1 MRIVASDVSLASSR
15 ISIATSTVQEHLRK
29 WDGNS
34 DVTYDFE
41 KINGSIRKE
50 SMQKRD
56 VVQISPPTPR
66 VFPKIVPDSMP
77 EQQKDLLKGIDEEF
91 IGDIKAQIMKEI
103 IEMFTGRE
111 IEVFDPDDMENP
123 ENDDTPPESIQN
135 TASANQASPM
145 EGWGID
151 YHYQEMHY
159 SKEGVAFSASGAV
172 KTADGR
178 SIDFNVALEMS
189 RESYDEINIYL
200 KAGDA
205 LKDPL
210 VIDLAGMGVTFSDIK
225 FEFDI
230 DGDGGSE
237 LLYTPRAGTGFL
249 AYDKNG
255 NGIIDDGSELFGP
268 ESGNGFAELARLD
281 EDDNGWIDENDP
293 AFGRLRVW
301 EKAADGTD
309 SVSSLLRSGIGAIY
323 TGSAKTQYN
332 ITTPGDELAAVLR
345 ESGVYLKEN
354 GGAGVIQEVDV
365 VV

>member
-1 MRIVASDVSLASSR
+1 MRIAVSDVSLASSR
-15 ISIATSTVQEHLRK
+15 ISIDISTVREHLRK
-29 WDGNS
+29 WDTTS
-34 DVTYDFE
+34 DSTYDSE
-41 KINGSIRKE
+41 KLNGRIITE

-56 VVQISPPTPR
+56 VVQISRPIPK
-66 VFPKIVPDSMP
+66 VFPKTVPDSSYGHG
-77 EQQKDLLKGIDEEF
+77 KDLLEEIADEF
-91 IGDIKAQIMKEI
+91 IGDVKAQIMKEI

-111 IEVFDPDDMENP
+111 IRVFDPGDRGNQDSV
-123 ENDDTPPESIQN
+123 DTPPESAQE
-135 TASANQASPM
+135 TAPAHPASQI

-151 YHYQEMHY
+151 YYYQETHY
-159 SKEGVAFSASGAV
+159 TKEGVAFSASGTV
-172 KTADGR
+172 TSADGR

-189 RESYDEINIYL
+189 RETYDELTISL

-210 VIDLAGMGVTFSDIK
+210 VIDLAGMGAAFSDIK

-237 LLYTPRAGTGFL
+237 LLYTPRPGTGFL

-281 EDDNGWIDENDP
+281 EDGNGWIDEGDS
-293 AFGRLRVW
+293 AFYRMKVW

-309 SVSSLLRSGIGAIY
+309 SVSSLLRSGIGAIS
-323 TGSAKTQYN
+323 TKSAKTHYT
-332 ITTPGDELAAVLR
+332 ITTSGNELAAVLR

-354 GGAGVIQEVDV
+354 GSAGVVQEVDV